1 MRSFQSSRTN
11 TILSCAGPK
20 CKPEEMGVLDDM
32 SLDKKQKL
40 AEEESAMARTIT
52 DNMGSAMAT
61 WQHRQVQ

>member
-1 MRSFQSSRTN
+1 MRSFQTSRTN
-11 TILSCAGPK
+11 TILPCARSK
-20 CKPEEMGVLDDM
+20 CKPKEMGVLDDM

-52 DNMGSAMAT
+52 DNMGSAVAT